1 MQSELRARAG
11 RQFGSVRRR
20 NSQVFK
26 NVHRIFYKMT
36 ISYKKAAPIQVA
48 ERDFKLG
55 LNCESWPLD
64 REPERPSGW
73 TMDSS
78 GHWLSRIVDNEEG
91 EAEEKTTTA
100 NRVPEKMQGPLRE
113 SILRFPSAPIHGLHR
128 LHEYHVNEGESEN
141 FHTYRVLSHPRK
153 TRRTRVRRIFL
164 MHNGLNETQ
173 SMGLYYRLASYLIHQ
188 DESRGTVCLLRP
200 FPGHLTRSRFSGFAE
215 TPLDHYLWD
224 GSHLFR
230 QFLRYMIET
239 QWLLSVIARRSS
251 YRCISGLN
259 LLAEHKDRQKSRLQ
273 DEILGE
279 AIWKSWRSLHHA
291 SKRAVQDLH
300 QNQKYATALS
310 HPPPR
315 ESFDQAVTALRAM
328 LNLEDKLT
336 GDLDGNDALDPD
348 IHTAGYSLG
357 GFTAQSVFMSWP
369 FLISSCS
376 TLLSGGALRELAP
389 TAFADPEEWQTVL
402 HSLRYE
408 LDDAM
413 LSGRYHFKSNRRGSI
428 EYGHV
433 AGIEFD
439 LFLFLK
445 STFYEVFQ
453 QEYRGSVQ
461 TRLAAFRRRM
471 LFIVGGNDPIVR
483 PRSVLDS
490 GPPDGINMLSIGGL
504 GHFLEGR
511 SRDEEEEQQRSFWLP
526 EMGRLIDTL
535 ANEAALKMRQER
547 ERYWLDSKMNLP
559 PSESAAN
566 GGPEDFGKLDRMN
579 AVERMA
585 VDGDGALSADLFQR
599 SLDDL
604 LMRAEMRRG
613 VLFILRNEVPTV
625 LLDEAA
631 IQQLAA
637 GLHHNDPGI
646 AKYIEGLRRRRGLIL
661 DNPERVSLIL
671 PWNVQAILE
680 NMDAHPGHPSQS
692 EGAGGQMPR
701 RVQPSA
707 TWKHFHKRCTDLAEE
722 SPHAIRICDGRL
734 GVEKESGLPPVDTAA
749 LATAARNRLGIKD
762 GAHAVTPSLPD
773 CWVWMSPE
781 FLALDIDETLTVEAA
796 RRRLCKVVPD
806 EYGDEKVLGNR
817 LKRDQLRIVTVSR
830 SRYNPRFRGRIVLD
844 PRAARTLLLHIT
856 LCIAVSVPFAEYDL
870 AATSSKEGPLA
881 TAP

>member
-1 MQSELRARAG
+1 MKIA
-11 RQFGSVRRR
+11 
-20 NSQVFK
+20 
-26 NVHRIFYKMT
+26 YKE
-36 ISYKKAAPIQVA
+36 AAPIQVA

-55 LNCESWPLD
+55 LNCGSWPLELD
-64 REPERPSGW
+64 RRPAGW
-73 TMDSS
+73 SLDKS
-78 GHWLSRIVDNEEG
+78 GHWLSRTVENGKNDEEDKAAVG
-91 EAEEKTTTA
+91 ELPK
-100 NRVPEKMQGPLRE
+100 KMQGEVKE

-141 FHTYRVLSHPRK
+141 FHSYRVLAHPRK

-188 DESRGTVCLLRP
+188 DESKGTVCLLRP

-259 LLAEHKDRQKSRLQ
+259 LLAEHKDCERSRLQ
-273 DEILGE
+273 DDVLGDSM
-279 AIWKSWRSLHHA
+279 WKVWRSLHRA
-291 SKRAVQDLH
+291 SKRAVRDLH
-300 QNQKYATALS
+300 RDQKYATALS
-310 HPPPR
+310 GPPTP
-315 ESFDQAVTALRAM
+315 ESFTQAVTALRNV
-328 LNLEDKLT
+328 LNLQDE
-336 GDLDGNDALDPD
+336 LDGEMGDDDCLDPD
-348 IHTAGYSLG
+348 IHTVGYSLG

-413 LSGRYHFKSNRRGSI
+413 LSGRYHFNSNRRGSI
-428 EYGHV
+428 EYGRV

-453 QEYRGSVQ
+453 QEWGGSVK
-461 TRLAAFRRRM
+461 TRLASFRRRM

-511 SRDEEEEQQRSFWLP
+511 SRDEEEEQQRTFWLP

-535 ANEAALKMRQER
+535 ANEAALKLRSER
-547 ERYWLDSKMNLP
+547 ERYWLDSKLHLP
-559 PSESAAN
+559 VPDDSAAS
-566 GGPEDFGKLDRMN
+566 GGLEDFGKLDRMDP
-579 AVERMA
+579 VERMA

-599 SLDDL
+599 CLDDL

-613 VLFILRNEVPTV
+613 VLFVLRNEVPTV
-625 LLDEAA
+625 LLDPGA

-637 GLHHNDPGI
+637 GLHHSDSAI

-701 RVQPSA
+701 RIQPSD
-707 TWKHFHKRCTDLAEE
+707 TWKHFRKRCSELAEE
-722 SPHAIRICDGRL
+722 SPQAIRICDGRL
-734 GVEKESGLPPVDTAA
+734 GVRDVSGAPLVDTAL
-749 LATAARNRLGIKD
+749 LARTARKRLGIKD
-762 GAHAVTPSLPD
+762 DAHPVTPSLPD

-796 RRRLCKVVPD
+796 RRRLCKIVPD
-806 EYGDEKVLGNR
+806 EYDDEKVLGNR

-844 PRAARTLLLHIT
+844 PRAAKTLLLHIA
-856 LCIAVSVPFAEYDL
+856 LCIAVSVRFSDYDL
-870 AATSSKEGPLA
+870 DQTRLEPEVEAELTEALAAAEA
-881 TAP
+881 

>member
-1 MQSELRARAG
+1 MK
-11 RQFGSVRRR
+11 V
-20 NSQVFK
+20 
-26 NVHRIFYKMT
+26 
-36 ISYKKAAPIQVA
+36 SYKKAAAIQVD

-55 LNCESWPLD
+55 LNCERWPVD
-64 REPERPSGW
+64 QESKPSGW

-78 GHWLSRIVDNEEG
+78 GHWLSRVVENEKSDD
-91 EAEEKTTTA
+91 EKGKDGTA
-100 NRVPEKMQGPLRE
+100 SHLPKKMQGAVRE
-113 SILRFPSAPIHGLHR
+113 TILRFPSAPIHGLHR

-153 TRRTRVRRIFL
+153 TKRTRVRRIFL

-259 LLAEHKDRQKSRLQ
+259 LLAEHKDPAKSRLE
-273 DEILGE
+273 DDVLGDCM
-279 AIWKSWRSLHHA
+279 WKSWKSLHRA
-291 SKRAVQDLH
+291 SKRAVRDLH
-300 QNQKYATALS
+300 RKQKYATALS
-310 HPPPR
+310 DPPER
-315 ESFDQAVTALRAM
+315 ESFHQAVTALRTA
-328 LNLEDKLT
+328 LNLQDKLDGELN
-336 GDLDGNDALDPD
+336 GDNDSDPD
-348 IHTAGYSLG
+348 IHTVGYSLG

-413 LSGRYHFKSNRRGSI
+413 LSGRYHFNSNRRGSI
-428 EYGHV
+428 EYGRV

-445 STFYEVFQ
+445 TTFYEVFQ

-461 TRLAAFRRRM
+461 TRLASFRRRM

-535 ANEAALKMRQER
+535 ANEAALKLRQER
-547 ERYWLDSKMNLP
+547 KHYWLDSKMNLP
-559 PSESAAN
+559 LPEPSVD
-566 GGPEDFGKLDRMN
+566 GPGDFGKLDRMN

-599 SLDDL
+599 CLDDL

-625 LLDEAA
+625 LLDESA

-637 GLHHNDPGI
+637 GLHHSDARI
-646 AKYIEGLRRRRGLIL
+646 AKYIEGLRKRRQLIL

-701 RVQPSA
+701 RVQPSS
-707 TWKHFHKRCTDLAEE
+707 TWKHFRKRCTDLAEE
-722 SPHAIRICDGRL
+722 SPHALRICDGRL
-734 GVEKESGLPPVDTAA
+734 GVGNESGLPRIDTTDLAA
-749 LATAARNRLGIKD
+749 AARKRLGIK
-762 GAHAVTPSLPD
+762 GGNHPVTPSLPD

-806 EYGDEKVLGNR
+806 EYKDEKVLSNR

-844 PRAARTLLLHIT
+844 PRIAKTLLLHLT
-856 LCIAVSVPFAEYDL
+856 LCIAVSVPFSEYDL
-870 AATSSKEGPLA
+870 EATELKGDLVGA
-881 TAP
+881 TA